1 MATAPGAARRV
12 GVRTLGNPSRVRAAA
27 RRAIVATAVAAARI
41 AASVSAAADPPP
53 GTWGPYYRT
62 GSTQSDAT
70 TRKQLASGEVWGRAN
85 RGSDTPSVDAWDGP
99 LPADRHGI
107 EFYTDVPPSR
117 ASPPHR
123 ARWLGPR
130 QGVSISGGCA
140 KIRVTITKTR
150 FEQP

>member
-1 MATAPGAARRV
+1 MATAGGRAEWASERS
-12 GVRTLGNPSRVRAAA
+12 GNLRGVRAAA
-27 RRAIVATAVAAARI
+27 RRAIVATAAAAARI

-62 GSTQSDAT
+62 GSTQDEAT
-70 TRKQLASGEVWGRAN
+70 TRKQLASGELWGRAN

-107 EFYTDVPPSR
+107 EFYTDVPPSTG
-117 ASPPHR
+117 SPPHR

-130 QGVSISGGCA
+130 QGVSISGGWA

>member
-1 MATAPGAARRV
+1 
-12 GVRTLGNPSRVRAAA
+12 VRIAF
-27 RRAIVATAVAAARI
+27 RRAIVAAA
-41 AASVSAAADPPP
+41 VSAARVVAIVGAGGELSP
-53 GTWGPYYRT
+53 GAWGPYYRT
-62 GSTQSDAT
+62 GSTQDDAT
-70 TRKQLASGEVWGRAN
+70 TRNQRASGEVWGRAN

-107 EFYTDVPPSR
+107 EFYTDVSPSPG
-117 ASPPHR
+117 SPPHR

-130 QGVSISGGCA
+130 QGVSISAGWA

>member
-1 MATAPGAARRV
+1 V

-41 AASVSAAADPPP
+41 ATSVSAAADPPP

-62 GSTQSDAT
+62 GSTQDDAT

-107 EFYTDVPPSR
+107 EFYTDVPPSPG
-117 ASPPHR
+117 SPPHR

-130 QGVSISGGCA
+130 QGVSISGGWA